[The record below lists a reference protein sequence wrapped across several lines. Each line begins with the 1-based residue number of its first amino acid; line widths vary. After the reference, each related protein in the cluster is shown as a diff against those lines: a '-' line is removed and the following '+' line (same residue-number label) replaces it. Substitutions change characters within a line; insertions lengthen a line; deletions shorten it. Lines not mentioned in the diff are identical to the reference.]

1 MIEGTATGNVLMKN
15 NYRVFVKKV
24 LQIYPNL
31 EKTVTEN
38 TGNKSSFMAPIP
50 AVSGFDYTTVTL
62 KRVLIRL
69 NALIDDHGGDN

>member
-50 AVSGFDYTTVTL
+50 AVSGFDYTTVSTQESAHKI
-62 KRVLIRL
+62 KRF
-69 NALIDDHGGDN
+69 N